1 MDVSIVSDII
11 RWPFEFIGTVIN
23 LLLKYLIPILII
35 IGSLY
40 FVFWIFSS
48 GIIKKISDRIILTKK
63 RKLQD
68 VVD

>member
-1 MDVSIVSDII
+1 MDASIVSDII

-35 IGSLY
+35 TGSLY
-40 FVFWIFSS
+40 FIFWIFSS
-48 GIIKKISDRIILTKK
+48 GIINKISDRIILTKK

>member
-1 MDVSIVSDII
+1 MDASIVSDII

-23 LLLKYLIPILII
+23 LFLKYLIPILII

-48 GIIKKISDRIILTKK
+48 GIINKISDRIILTKK

>member
-1 MDVSIVSDII
+1 MDASIVSDII

-40 FVFWIFSS
+40 FIFWIFSS
-48 GIIKKISDRIILTKK
+48 GIINKISDRIILTKK

>member
-1 MDVSIVSDII
+1 MDASIVSDII

>member
-1 MDVSIVSDII
+1 MDASIVSDII

-23 LLLKYLIPILII
+23 LFLKYLIPILII
-35 IGSLY
+35 AGSLY
-40 FVFWIFSS
+40 FIYWIFSS